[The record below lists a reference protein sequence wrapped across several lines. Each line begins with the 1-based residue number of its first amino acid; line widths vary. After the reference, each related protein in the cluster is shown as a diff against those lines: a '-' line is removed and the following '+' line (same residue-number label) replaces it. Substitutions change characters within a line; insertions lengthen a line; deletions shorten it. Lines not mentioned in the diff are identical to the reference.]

1 MNYHRRSKWTKPVQS
16 QITKHVSYVF
26 IIFLSIYKNV
36 HPKRNRKPRNR
47 NRKTRK
53 ANRKLEIA
61 RINKIKKIKRT
72 RNNKKK
78 DLEELEIGKT
88 NETIAIILKEILLPY
103 FLR

>member
-1 MNYHRRSKWTKPVQS
+1 MNYHRRGKWTKPVQS
-16 QITKHVSYVF
+16 QITKHVSYYVF

-36 HPKRNRKPRNR
+36 KPKRNRKPTNS

-61 RINKIKKIKRT
+61 RINKIKKLKELET
-72 RNNKKK
+72 TKK

-103 FLR
+103 FLG